1 MPSRTKKFRGY
12 RTHGRG
18 KKSGRGAGIIGGH
31 GKAGY
36 GKTGKIGMLK
46 YEPDYYGRHGFKR
59 PQCMVGFK
67 RPQCM
72 VEANRTINVGE
83 LSEQIERFVSM
94 GFAKKEGDAYSVDL
108 TEAGIDKLLGTGNI
122 EVAVNVTVAEASEK
136 AREKVAAAGGSIVE

>member
-1 MPSRTKKFRGY
+1 MPSRT
-12 RTHGRG
+12 
-18 KKSGRGAGIIGGH
+18 
-31 GKAGY
+31 
-36 GKTGKIGMLK
+36 KTGKIGMLK
-46 YEPDYYGRHGFKR
+46 YEPDYYGRH
-59 PQCMVGFK
+59 GFK